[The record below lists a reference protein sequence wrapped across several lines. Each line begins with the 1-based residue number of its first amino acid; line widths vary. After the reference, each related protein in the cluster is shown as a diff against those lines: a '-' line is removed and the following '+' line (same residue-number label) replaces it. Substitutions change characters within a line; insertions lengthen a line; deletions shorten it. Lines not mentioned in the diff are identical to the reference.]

1 MQMYK
6 FILTLP
12 NGFEIDSEYDVE
24 GHVAWPNYSQADPI
38 RYKGVFDS
46 YDEAKDYVSD
56 FEVYKYVLKYYYGSP
71 YDSFEDEDEYPK
83 YFVSIFD
90 AEDAA
95 CAELGIDPGD
105 MITPPEYEI
114 ERITREDAE
123 GSVGAD
129 AYKYRLVHNG
139 ECVLDSFDE
148 LGECFDTDWM
158 AEEAAIRAA
167 RENQVEIDELPYE
180 LLPIEIERTQIVE
193 VDD

>member
-1 MQMYK
+1 
-6 FILTLP
+6 
-12 NGFEIDSEYDVE
+12 
-24 GHVAWPNYSQADPI
+24 
-38 RYKGVFDS
+38 
-46 YDEAKDYVSD
+46 
-56 FEVYKYVLKYYYGSP
+56 
-71 YDSFEDEDEYPK
+71 
-83 YFVSIFD
+83 
-90 AEDAA
+90 
-95 CAELGIDPGD
+95 

-114 ERITREDAE
+114 EKITCEDAE

-139 ECVLDSFDE
+139 ECLLDSFDE

-180 LLPIEIERTQIVE
+180 LLPIEIEGTQIVE